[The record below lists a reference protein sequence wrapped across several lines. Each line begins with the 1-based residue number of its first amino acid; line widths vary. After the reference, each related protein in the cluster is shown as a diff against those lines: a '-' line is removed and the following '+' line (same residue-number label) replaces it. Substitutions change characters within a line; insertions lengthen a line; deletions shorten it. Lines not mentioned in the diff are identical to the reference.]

1 MEETNAL
8 TRTLRELAR
17 LVDDDVPMHLR
28 SRRLNNT
35 LAFALE
41 LVESMEERPVRDS
54 ILLEP
59 LIPCACETA
68 TV

>member
-1 MEETNAL
+1 MEEINTL

-17 LVDDDVPMHLR
+17 LVDDDVPMHQR

-35 LAFALE
+35 LAYAYE
-41 LVESMEERPVRDS
+41 LAESMEERPIRDS

-68 TV
+68 TI